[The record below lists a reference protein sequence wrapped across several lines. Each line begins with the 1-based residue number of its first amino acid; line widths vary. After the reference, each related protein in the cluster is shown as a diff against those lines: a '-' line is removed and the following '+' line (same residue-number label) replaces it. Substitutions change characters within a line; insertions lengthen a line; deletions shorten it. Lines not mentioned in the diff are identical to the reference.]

1 MAGAAREVLWQW
13 VAEIDDPDPE
23 QLGWKRARIEGILLA
38 CERIGLLAADE
49 LMRWRAVIDGR
60 APAGPA
66 RTDPEAATAFLASVL
81 RDVRPMTRDEDPE
94 RIRASTRFHGALSA
108 LADAGVIT
116 DEEQT
121 RWHEQELS
129 ASAPWLSSDNVEQ
142 LASTS
147 GIYAI
152 GIPARTP
159 EEEAADEAARDE
171 HERLGRRGALR
182 RVVTT
187 PTPERHDGLAVIGV
201 LACEECTEV
210 LFHFV
215 GPPHGDRDGGFA
227 DLDAHRELVDALV
240 PPRLSDDV
248 GTVYEP
254 AGERPVRSTGTGG
267 MPDPERRRVI
277 TGAWRYFPA
286 APPTASE
293 FVAALGAT
301 RWTVVHRDES

>member
-1 MAGAAREVLWQW
+1 M
-13 VAEIDDPDPE
+13 
-23 QLGWKRARIEGILLA
+23 
-38 CERIGLLAADE
+38 
-49 LMRWRAVIDGR
+49 
-60 APAGPA
+60 
-66 RTDPEAATAFLASVL
+66 FLASAL
-81 RDVRPMTRDEDPE
+81 RDVRPMTREEDPE

-108 LADAGVIT
+108 VADAGVIT

-121 RWHEQELS
+121 RWHEKELS

-147 GIYAI
+147 GFYAI
-152 GIPARTP
+152 GIRARTP
-159 EEEAADEAARDE
+159 EEEAADESARDE

-187 PTPERHDGLAVIGV
+187 TTPERHDGLAAIAV
-201 LACEECTEV
+201 LAREECSEV

-215 GPPHGDRDGGFA
+215 GPPHGESDGGFA

-254 AGERPVRSTGTGG
+254 SGERPVSSTGTGG
-267 MPDPERRRVI
+267 MPDPERPRVI

-286 APPTASE
+286 APATSSE

-301 RWTVVHRDES
+301 RWTVGARRVVGVVARPRASHHRKQVWRTVK